1 MWCRVSSWVLLH
13 GQEVFLLGKNLA
25 PYSPMGTWFVMR
37 RVARV
42 HIELEMPIVVSQ
54 LPPLA

>member
-1 MWCRVSSWVLLH
+1 MWWRVSSWVLLH

-25 PYSPMGTWFVMR
+25 LYSPMGACL
-37 RVARV
+37 VAQAQM
-42 HIELEMPIVVSQ
+42 ELDMPMIFSQ